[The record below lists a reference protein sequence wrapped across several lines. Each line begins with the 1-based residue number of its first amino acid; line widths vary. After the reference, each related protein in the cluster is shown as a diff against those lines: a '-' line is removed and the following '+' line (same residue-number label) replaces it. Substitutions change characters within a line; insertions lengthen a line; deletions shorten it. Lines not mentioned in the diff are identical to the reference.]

1 MRKMSAI
8 LLVLVMVASL
18 MAGCSAVGDIAGN
31 VASAAMEELENQ
43 VKAVLEKNKVDVVE
57 LKTDFGKL
65 NDEGSKLQFFCAA
78 LIRSENETAV
88 EGCAKAL
95 DGLFEH
101 TGVQIQTGSKVEN
114 AHLIHK
120 DITYDHSDF
129 TDGSYYTIYVYT
141 SLSLDAM
148 EILPNRSGT

>member
-57 LKTDFGKL
+57 LKTAFGKL

-78 LIRSENETAV
+78 LIRSENEIAV

-95 DGLFEH
+95 DGVFEH
-101 TGVQIQTGSKVEN
+101 TGVQIQTGSKVESEY
-114 AHLIHK
+114 LVHK
-120 DITYDHSDF
+120 EITFSHSDF
-129 TDGSYYTIYVYT
+129 SDGTYYVVYAYNSDMSIDFPELT
-141 SLSLDAM
+141 
-148 EILPNRSGT
+148 LPSGG